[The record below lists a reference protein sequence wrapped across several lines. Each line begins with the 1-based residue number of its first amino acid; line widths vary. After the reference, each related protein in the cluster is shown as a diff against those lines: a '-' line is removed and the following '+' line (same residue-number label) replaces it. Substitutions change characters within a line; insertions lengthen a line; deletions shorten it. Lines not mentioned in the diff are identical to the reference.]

1 MMEDEKGGIRGIR
14 VTDWDGAS
22 CNLER
27 WFSEYENCWV
37 TGVTVR
43 DSEGREVMHASMT
56 TTDMTIEAA
65 LREIELTRL
74 LRKSLANHAAK

>member
-1 MMEDEKGGIRGIR
+1 
-14 VTDWDGAS
+14 
-22 CNLER
+22 
-27 WFSEYENCWV
+27 
-37 TGVTVR
+37 
-43 DSEGREVMHASMT
+43 MHAGMT